1 MSETSRPFQVIAS
14 VTALRK
20 SPSREGARET
30 QMLAGEVFHVLD
42 HVDGWAQGV
51 ATLDGYEGW
60 VKLDD
65 LAEPALIPTIPSRR
79 CALCL
84 RPA

>member
-1 MSETSRPFQVIAS
+1 MSETSRPYQVIAS

-30 QMLAGEVFHVLD
+30 QMLAGEVFHVHD

-51 ATLDGYEGW
+51 ATLDGY
-60 VKLDD
+60 
-65 LAEPALIPTIPSRR
+65 
-79 CALCL
+79 
-84 RPA
+84 